1 MNCSLLSHYFNLIEH
16 MEDVPM
22 FTGRINPV
30 MPVILLISLVA
41 FLLSSCSIRH
51 PDADGSLTFKID
63 DTLSEFKKSVKG
75 GRAFLDQ
82 SKGVLVFPS
91 VVKAGLAI
99 GGEYGEGALLIDNV
113 IVDYYSITGASLGF
127 QIGAQR
133 QSLVLTFMT
142 EKSLLDFQRG
152 NGWEAGID
160 GSVAVVEWGVGAD
173 VTTTN
178 YNSPVVGFIFDNE
191 GLMYNITLEG
201 AKFTKLPK

>member
-1 MNCSLLSHYFNLIEH
+1 
-16 MEDVPM
+16 M
-22 FTGRINPV
+22 FTGRCIPFQ
-30 MPVILLISLVA
+30 PLIFIFALA
-41 FLLSSCSIRH
+41 ALLLSSCSVRH
-51 PDADGSLTFKID
+51 PDADGSLSFKID
-63 DTLSEFKKSVKG
+63 DTLNEFKKSVKG

-91 VVKAGLAI
+91 VVKAGLAF
-99 GGEYGEGALLIDNV
+99 GGEYGEGALLIDNE
-113 IVDYYSITGASLGF
+113 IVDYYSITGASFGF

-142 EKSLLDFQRG
+142 ESSLSEFRRG
-152 NGWEAGID
+152 SGWEAGLD
-160 GSVAVVEWGVGAD
+160 GSVAVIEWGVGAD

>member
-1 MNCSLLSHYFNLIEH
+1 M
-16 MEDVPM
+16 
-22 FTGRINPV
+22 
-30 MPVILLISLVA
+30 
-41 FLLSSCSIRH
+41 
-51 PDADGSLTFKID
+51 
-63 DTLSEFKKSVKG
+63 
-75 GRAFLDQ
+75 
-82 SKGVLVFPS
+82 
-91 VVKAGLAI
+91 VKAGFGI
-99 GGEYGEGALLIDNV
+99 GGEYGEGALLIDNE

-133 QSLVLTFMT
+133 QSMVLTFMT
-142 EKSLLDFQRG
+142 EKSLADFQRG

-201 AKFTKLPK
+201 AKFTRLPK